1 MLPNVSGKSWA
12 FMSDKVLA
20 QVIIVVV
27 DSKLFTGPKHY
38 PLPRT
43 YNNPTTRGLPWVQ
56 VESLF
61 FYKTFFVVKN
71 YLQSSPA
78 S

>member
-1 MLPNVSGKSWA
+1 MLLNVSGKSGA

-20 QVIIVVV
+20 EVIIVVV
-27 DSKLFTGPKHY
+27 DSKMFRGPKHY
-38 PLPRT
+38 PLPCT